1 MKCFVCA
8 APLEP
13 GRYCPSCGA
22 SVPPPAPE
30 SSDPL
35 LGSLLADRYELIELL
50 SVGGM
55 GRIYRAL
62 YRALD
67 HVVAVKVVHPHLLG
81 LEEAS
86 ARFMTEASIASRLN
100 HPNVVAVHTYGRTA
114 PAEGGHLFM
123 VMELLR
129 GPSLAA
135 VLREQ
140 PFLPFE
146 RVADILG
153 QVLGALSEAHL
164 RGITH
169 RDVKPANIIL
179 ETGPNGGDLV
189 KLIDFG
195 IAKSQST
202 RRITRVGE
210 VIGTPS
216 YMSPELATG
225 KDPTPAA
232 DLYAVGILLH
242 QMLTGVVPFTGATPS
257 DVLRQQLTAPRV
269 DPRLT
274 APSRVIPGAAAA
286 VCLRA
291 IAVDAGDRYPD
302 AEALAQAIHGGLT
315 REPWVG
321 RRSALFRTKVLRG
334 RSRSTTAERAA
345 DTLRPPRPVDDA
357 GAEPTLKTSLFQPG
371 RGGELPTRSDAMPF
385 EGRTRHVDWS
395 LAQLA
400 EEHVVGV
407 ALSGRPGAGRSRLLH
422 AIATQARSADFVAVF
437 AAAGGDVAKEISGA
451 GLKRIVSALV
461 GAPPD
466 DAILVS
472 GRAAPNDAVALGLTA
487 IFADA
492 LPAGQTPPEAV
503 RTALAATLAWAA
515 RGAAESATPRR
526 VLLAIDDIDRLD
538 HVSHNALADLLRAEP
553 IPGLRVLATCERVPP
568 YWTDGERLQKLR
580 IAGLTQEEARRAT
593 AALPVPPRL
602 GRRDADV
609 EPLYLQQLV
618 AWEEESEH
626 ALPAPSA
633 LVDLIEWRLRG
644 LTAGCLRALQA
655 VAISGGGPVRWVA
668 QLMASPD
675 ELDAAMPTLVRGG
688 WVGVAAAQL
697 TLTHEI
703 FGRVLLDMASEGA
716 LVELHARAA
725 TLLEER
731 PSHVEL
737 RAFHAVLG
745 RPDFGAFLLLDES
758 VALRRML
765 GDEEGAIRALQTGLR
780 AARHAVLRGDLE
792 TTSAWVVF
800 AHNLGAA
807 LVGVERYDEALQ
819 TLTEVLPLV
828 PPSEI
833 RRAYVLEQMAI
844 AAAARGRSTDAEQMR
859 RAALK
864 IALEGNDTLTATR
877 LANELRSA
885 PSGTRQV
892 TSDPAEKRADGDDD
906 RESGT

>member
-1 MKCFVCA
+1 
-8 APLEP
+8 
-13 GRYCPSCGA
+13 
-22 SVPPPAPE
+22 
-30 SSDPL
+30 
-35 LGSLLADRYELIELL
+35 
-50 SVGGM
+50 M

-67 HVVAVKVVHPHLLG
+67 HVVAVKLVHPHLLD

-86 ARFMTEASIASRLN
+86 SRFMTEASIASRLN
-100 HPNVVAVHTYGRTA
+100 HPNVVSVHTYGRTA
-114 PAEGGHLFM
+114 PAEGGQLFM

-129 GPSLAA
+129 GPSLAS
-135 VLREQ
+135 VLRDQ
-140 PFLPFE
+140 PLLAFE
-146 RVADILG
+146 RVADILC

-195 IAKSQST
+195 IAKAQSA

-210 VIGTPS
+210 VIGTPA
-216 YMSPELATG
+216 YMSPEQATG
-225 KDPTPAA
+225 KDATPAA

-242 QMLTGVVPFTGATPS
+242 QMLTGRVPFTGATPT
-257 DVLRQQLTAPRV
+257 DVLRQQLVGPRV
-269 DPRLT
+269 DPRLV
-274 APSRVIPGAAAA
+274 APSRLIPGAAAA

-291 IAVDAGDRYPD
+291 MAVDPGDRYPD
-302 AEALAQAIHGGLT
+302 AESLARAIHGALT
-315 REPWVG
+315 REPWAG
-321 RRSALFRTKVLRG
+321 RRPALFRSTQLRG
-334 RSRSTTAERAA
+334 RPKAPTAQSTA
-345 DTLRPPRPVDDA
+345 DTVRPPRPVDDA
-357 GAEPTLKTSLFQPG
+357 SAEPTLKTSLFQPG
-371 RGGELPTRSDAMPF
+371 RGGELPQRRDAMPF
-385 EGRTRHVDWS
+385 VGRTRHLEWT
-395 LAQLA
+395 LEQLHEA
-400 EEHVVGV
+400 RVVGV

-422 AIATQARSADFVAVF
+422 VIAAEALRHDLVAVF
-437 AAAGGDVAKEISGA
+437 VAGGGDVAKEISA
-451 GLKRIVSALV
+451 TGLKRIVSALV
-461 GAPPD
+461 GAPAD
-466 DAILVS
+466 DPILVT
-472 GRAAPNDAVALGLTA
+472 GRAAPNEVVALGLRT

-492 LPAGQTPPEAV
+492 LPAGETPPDDV
-503 RTALAATLAWAA
+503 RTALASTLAWAA
-515 RGAAESATPRR
+515 RGAADSSPRR
-526 VLLAIDDIDRLD
+526 VLLAIDDVDRLD
-538 HVSHNALADLLRAEP
+538 QVSHNALADLLRSEP
-553 IPGLRVLATCERVPP
+553 IPGLRVVVTCERVPP
-568 YWTDGERLQKLR
+568 YWAHGERLQKLR
-580 IAGLTQEEARRAT
+580 LAGLTQEEAQRAT
-593 AALPVPPRL
+593 VGLSVPPRL

-609 EPLYLQQLV
+609 EPLYLEQLV
-618 AWEEESEH
+618 AWEQESEH

-633 LVDLIEWRLRG
+633 LVDLVEWRLRG

-655 VAISGGGPVRWVA
+655 IAISGGGPKRWVA

-675 ELDAAMPTLVRGG
+675 ELDAALPTLERGG
-688 WVGVAAAQL
+688 WVHATTQELRLA
-697 TLTHEI
+697 HEI

-737 RAFHAVLG
+737 RAHHAVLG
-745 RPDFGAFLLLDES
+745 CPDFRAFLLIDES

-807 LVGVERYDEALQ
+807 LVGVERYDEALS
-819 TLTEVLPLV
+819 TLTEILTLV
-828 PPSEI
+828 PSSDV
-833 RRAYVLEQMAI
+833 RRAYVLEQMAL
-844 AAAARGRSTDAEQMR
+844 AAAARGRTIDAERMR
-859 RAALK
+859 RDALK
-864 IALEGNDTLTATR
+864 IASDRGDMLTVAR
-877 LANELRSA
+877 LVDELRSN

-892 TSDPAEKRADGDDD
+892 TSDPAECGDDDGD